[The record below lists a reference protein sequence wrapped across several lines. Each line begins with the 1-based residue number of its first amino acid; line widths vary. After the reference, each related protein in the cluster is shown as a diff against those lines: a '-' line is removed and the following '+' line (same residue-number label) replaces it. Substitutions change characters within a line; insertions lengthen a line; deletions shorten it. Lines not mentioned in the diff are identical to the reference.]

1 MTITWSIGQMDRN
14 AANGGVTVAHW
25 NVTAVDGGVT
35 VAHWRVEAVDGE
47 HSASAYD
54 TEGFT
59 PDATATDFVPYDQL
73 TEDVV
78 LAWVWGSVDKAKME
92 ASLAAQIEAKK
103 NPVTLNGLPW

>member
-14 AANGGVTVAHW
+14 AA
-25 NVTAVDGGVT
+25 DGGVT

-47 HSASAYD
+47 HSASAYGSA
-54 TEGFT
+54 GFT
-59 PDATATDFVPYDQL
+59 PDASAPDFKPYDQL
-73 TEDVV
+73 TQEDV
-78 LAWVWGSVDKAKME
+78 LAWVWGSVDKTEIE